1 MNLDIIITCIKEEE
15 ELLNKRHTRVT
26 HKQEINTTN
35 RNVHQI
41 HQSNKTDLT
50 QSNPTLQVGFCRL
63 G

>member
-35 RNVHQI
+35 RNVH
-41 HQSNKTDLT
+41 
-50 QSNPTLQVGFCRL
+50 
-63 G
+63 

>member
-1 MNLDIIITCIKEEE
+1 MNPDIVITCIKKEE

-35 RNVHQI
+35 RNVHQT
-41 HQSNKTDLT
+41 HQSDKTDLT
-50 QSNPTLQVGFCRL
+50 QSNPTLQVGFRRL